1 MSTPPY
7 VSPLRGGTSAAASYR
22 HSGAG
27 LSLGRSYASSGS
39 APARSTAWSA
49 SSLRSLSA
57 APAPAPRLAAPV
69 VVATSAAIGGAEGT
83 AAEESTSSE
92 SSAAAAALPVAAAA
106 AAAAPP
112 PPPPTTTTGKTALE
126 RLREARQNTAA
137 AAPEVVPAPAPAPAA
152 LQPVAVPPPSARMD
166 PSAAVARDSVVRMN
180 TMRTKMDS
188 DRILGAGRRLTK
200 VTDSGANSAAAR
212 TTPSSPSAG
221 RTPDIDKLAGT
232 EQLTVEAVRTVT
244 LQGPSA
250 GSQDDEFDR
259 DLAAL
264 LHELGHEA
272 PPTTTGAA
280 ADRSAGSSAAF
291 AEQFDVE
298 LGELN
303 AQLSQA

>member
-1 MSTPPY
+1 
-7 VSPLRGGTSAAASYR
+7 
-22 HSGAG
+22 
-27 LSLGRSYASSGS
+27 
-39 APARSTAWSA
+39 
-49 SSLRSLSA
+49 
-57 APAPAPRLAAPV
+57 
-69 VVATSAAIGGAEGT
+69 
-83 AAEESTSSE
+83 
-92 SSAAAAALPVAAAA
+92 
-106 AAAAPP
+106 
-112 PPPPTTTTGKTALE
+112 
-126 RLREARQNTAA
+126 
-137 AAPEVVPAPAPAPAA
+137 
-152 LQPVAVPPPSARMD
+152 MD

>member
-1 MSTPPY
+1 MSSPPY

-112 PPPPTTTTGKTALE
+112 PPPTTTGKTALE

>member
-1 MSTPPY
+1 
-7 VSPLRGGTSAAASYR
+7 
-22 HSGAG
+22 
-27 LSLGRSYASSGS
+27 
-39 APARSTAWSA
+39 
-49 SSLRSLSA
+49 
-57 APAPAPRLAAPV
+57 
-69 VVATSAAIGGAEGT
+69 
-83 AAEESTSSE
+83 
-92 SSAAAAALPVAAAA
+92 LPVAAAA

-112 PPPPTTTTGKTALE
+112 PPPTTTGKTALE

-244 LQGPSA
+244 LQGPAA